1 MALQPLKQPKFV
13 PPRESIESWDTWK
26 KGLNLLLR
34 ESEVGK
40 DEMVTAQNLM
50 LVGSGVPTKRWGSQD
65 HFLAGATGYGRLLAP
80 VTQDSTGT
88 QEILAMT
95 DWGILVKK
103 SGASYTP
110 ITGISWASGYDVGY
124 TQLGG
129 NVYLIS
135 QHKELVKYNF
145 NTLTSFSTLAVPTG
159 LSATPIS
166 TVSGFATW
174 SWTVTAIGKVGE
186 TTQATRY
193 SLGSLPQDLSTTAI
207 RLTWTPVSAASG
219 DLTGYNVY
227 RGALGRESWIGG
239 TNPQTTS
246 FEDRGG
252 SGDPYLFP
260 PLINTTGGPKG
271 KYIIRF
277 QDRLVIAGIPG
288 DPTKV
293 IISGRY
299 PDHEKFD
306 GFYGGGYT
314 LIEPDS
320 GEAITGLATYYQSS
334 TNSQTIIV
342 FKERSVWELRIGI
355 IEVDGFGVLST
366 SYRLLTASQ
375 GCSSHYSIV
384 AVENDIMFANR
395 KGIYALRYQPQLINV
410 INANEMSAKIKSF
423 FEQLSDT
430 DLTTASAA
438 YIDKKY
444 VLSFKESKK
453 TIIFDRERLSFMGPW
468 LTPFGIARWAKY
480 VDSSGT
486 EHWIAIDSDDQFVT
500 EFGRNYLDDKGSV
513 ITTIFKSRKAD
524 FGDWTLFK
532 TLNEVFMNFRAVV
545 GTIEVNIY
553 IEDRTGRTVTAKTF
567 SITATTAQGSSGI
580 GVHQLGSLGLGL
592 TEGTAVSSTDEV
604 PRKAFIYKPAR
615 YMQIEIRTQ
624 NRTDNYELLG
634 VKSVAIPQ
642 SRGNNP
648 SSWNVS

>member
-1 MALQPLKQPKFV
+1 MAYQAIKPAAFK
-13 PPRESIESWDTWK
+13 PPREAIESWDTWK

-50 LVGSGVPTKRWGSQD
+50 LVGSGVPTKRWGTQD
-65 HFLAGATGYGRLLAP
+65 YFLAGATGYGRLLQP
-80 VTQDSTGT
+80 VQQDSTGT
-88 QEILAMT
+88 IEVLAMT
-95 DWGILVKK
+95 DWGILTKK
-103 SGASYTP
+103 NGASYTN
-110 ITGISWASGYDVGY
+110 ITGVSWASGYDVCS

-135 QHKELVKYNF
+135 QQKELVKYDF
-145 NTLTSFSTLAVPTG
+145 STLTSFSTLAVPTG
-159 LSATPIS
+159 LSATPVS
-166 TVSGFATW
+166 LASGFATW
-174 SWTVTAIGKVGE
+174 SWLVTAIGKVGE
-186 TTQATRY
+186 TTQSTRY
-193 SLGSLPQDLSTTAI
+193 SLASLPQDLAGHSI

-227 RGALGRESWIGG
+227 RGAIGRESWIGG

-246 FEDRGG
+246 FEDAGG

-260 PLINTTGGPKG
+260 PNVNTTGGPKG
-271 KYIIRF
+271 KYMIRY

-293 IISGRY
+293 LISGRY

-306 GFYGGGYT
+306 GFYGGGYV

-334 TNSQTIIV
+334 SNTQTIIV
-342 FKERSVWELRIGI
+342 FKERSVWELRIST
-355 IEVDGFGVLST
+355 IEVDGFGILST
-366 SYRLLTASQ
+366 AYRLLTASQ

-395 KGIYALRYQPQLINV
+395 KGIYVLRYQPQLINV
-410 INANEMSAKIKSF
+410 INANEMSAKIRPF

-430 DLTTASAA
+430 DLTTAAA
-438 YIDKKY
+438 GYIDKKY

-468 LTPFGIARWAKY
+468 ITPFGIARWARY
-480 VDSSGT
+480 IDSAGS
-486 EHWIAIDSDDQFVT
+486 EHWIAIDSDDQMVT
-500 EFGRNYLDDKGSV
+500 EFSANYLDDKGDI
-513 ITTIFKSRKAD
+513 ITTSFKSRKAD
-524 FGDWTLFK
+524 FGDWTIFK
-532 TLNEVFMNFRAVV
+532 TLNEVFMNFRAVAGEV
-545 GTIEVNIY
+545 DVNIY
-553 IEDRTGRTVTAKTF
+553 IEDRTGRTVTAKSFT
-567 SITATTAQGSSGI
+567 ITASTAEGSSGI
-580 GVHQLGSLGLGL
+580 GVHQLGLIGLGN
-592 TEGTAVSSTDEV
+592 TSGSAVSSTDEV
-604 PRKAFIYKPAR
+604 PKKSFIYKPAR

-634 VKSVAIPQ
+634 VKAIAIPQ
-642 SRGNNP
+642 SRGNSP
-648 SSWNVS
+648 AAWNV